1 MYIVCAMYVYYYCV
15 YANFVCMFSMCYIIM
30 ILSYSNVYATY
41 YSELEGWMMALN
53 SHIHILYAQET
64 GIFIRS
70 ELQNI

>member
-1 MYIVCAMYVYYYCV
+1 M
-15 YANFVCMFSMCYIIM
+15 
-30 ILSYSNVYATY
+30 L

-70 ELQNI
+70 VYTYASLLLAMLYILSILHTVIVYYFPITLNPLIYTYH

>member
-1 MYIVCAMYVYYYCV
+1 M
-15 YANFVCMFSMCYIIM
+15 
-30 ILSYSNVYATY
+30 L

-70 ELQNI
+70 VYTYASLLLAMLYFAMLYILSILHTVIVYYFPITLNPLIYTYH